1 MPIYTLARNTS
12 ISALLCFLLAAGL
25 SPGAVAQ
32 ASENGRLTGTVV
44 DMNDEIVPFANVVLR
59 LPESDELVTGTTSGE
74 SGNFDLAA
82 AAGSYTLVISYVA
95 YEQRRLDIQLEAGQT
110 LALGRIELQP
120 DEAELDEV
128 VVQRERS
135 YMEMSFNSR
144 RFNVGRDIT
153 SLGGDALDVLDNV
166 PSITTDFEGNVSLRG
181 NQSVQILING
191 KPSSIVRDGTDG
203 LSRIPANVIDEIE
216 IITNPSARYSAE
228 GTGGI
233 IDVKL
238 KDGVELGFN
247 GSIRANTGFP
257 QDHGLGVDLNYQNS
271 NINWF
276 LGINGEFERE
286 PEDGQT
292 FQSFSGDTTYVF
304 REMSDVTET
313 EGEGELFL
321 GADIFLPADQV
332 LTASFQAQR
341 ERGREDRALSYA
353 DFQPGQPGIYR
364 NILDE
369 WQVNQQ
375 YTRRNLEDAYEWD
388 YEARLQYENRF
399 DKSGDHRLLADA
411 SFEFG
416 NDEENIGISQL
427 QATNTAGFDPRRT
440 YLDESYREFRVDVD
454 YERALGEQAQLE
466 AGMRIDT
473 DWEDSNYR
481 DEIFLNNSWQLRDN
495 GGVEAQNF
503 TYLENVNALYAT
515 YSGSVGDFT
524 YQAGVRAENT
534 RIRTELKQTGEEN
547 DQNYL
552 NLFPSS
558 FLSYTISEQNS
569 LQLSYSRRISR
580 PWSGL
585 LLPFEEQ
592 RDSRNIRV
600 GNPALKPEY
609 GNSFEFGYLRRWESG
624 SVLTSLYYRY
634 RTDVIERVFTVDGNG
649 FTTRRPINLATEN
662 AYGVEFSAD
671 QDVFNNFQLSASM
684 NIFQSERDGA
694 FEGRQY
700 TSETESFI
708 SRMRLRWQ
716 FLPGWNF
723 QTNVFYRGP
732 QNTTQGTRGA
742 STYLGAGL
750 SKRILDGQ
758 GRLSLSAR
766 DITNSR
772 NSDREVLQS
781 DSYTNTRYSWSSR
794 SIRLSFNYNFSTA
807 G

>member
-1 MPIYTLARNTS
+1 
-12 ISALLCFLLAAGL
+12 
-25 SPGAVAQ
+25 
-32 ASENGRLTGTVV
+32 
-44 DMNDEIVPFANVVLR
+44 MNDEIVPFANIALR
-59 LPESDELVTGTTSGE
+59 TPESEELLTGTTSDDTGE
-74 SGNFDLAA
+74 FSISAA
-82 AAGSYTLVISYVA
+82 PGSYLIVISYVA
-95 YEQRRLDIQLEAGQT
+95 YEQRRVEAEISAGET
-110 LALGRIELQP
+110 LNLGRIELQP
-120 DEAELDEV
+120 DEAELEEV
-128 VVQRERS
+128 VVERERS

-144 RFNVGRDIT
+144 SFNVGRDIT

-166 PSITTDFEGNVSLRG
+166 PSITIDFEGNVSLRG

-203 LSRIPANVIDEIE
+203 LSRIPANLIDEIE

-238 KDGVELGFN
+238 KEGVELGFN
-247 GSIRANTGFP
+247 GSIQANTGSP
-257 QDHGLGVDLNYQNS
+257 QDHGLGVNLNYQKN

-276 LGINGEFERE
+276 LGVNGEFERK
-286 PEDGQT
+286 PETGRT

-304 REMSDVTET
+304 REISDVTET
-313 EGEGELFL
+313 EGEGEVFF
-321 GADIFLPADQV
+321 GADFYLPNDQTI
-332 LTASFQAQR
+332 TASFDAER
-341 ERGREDRALSYA
+341 ERGREDRDLSYA

-364 NILDE
+364 EVFDD

-416 NDEENIGISQL
+416 SDEETIGITQL
-427 QATNTAGFDPRRT
+427 QSTNVAGFDPRRT
-440 YLDESYREFRVDVD
+440 FLDETYREFRFDVD
-454 YERALGEQAQLE
+454 YERAINEGAKLE
-466 AGMRIDT
+466 AGMRLDF

-481 DEIFLNNSWQLRDN
+481 DEIFLDNNWQPRQN
-495 GGVEAQNF
+495 GGVVAQNF
-503 TYLENVNALYAT
+503 SYLENVNALYAT
-515 YSGSVGDFT
+515 YSGSFGDFT

-534 RIRTELKQTGEEN
+534 RIETELKQTEEVN

-600 GNPALKPEY
+600 GNPGLKPEY
-609 GNSFEFGYLRRWESG
+609 GNSFELGYLRRWESG
-624 SVLTSLYYRY
+624 SVLTSFYYRY
-634 RTDVIERVFTVDGNG
+634 RTDVIERVFNVDGDG

-662 AYGVEFSAD
+662 AFGVELSAD
-671 QDVFNNFQLSASM
+671 QDIFDNFQLSASM
-684 NIFQSERDGA
+684 NVFQSERDGT

-700 TSETESFI
+700 RSESESFT
-708 SRMRLRWQ
+708 SRMRLRWR
-716 FLPGWNF
+716 FLEGWNL
-723 QTNVFYRGP
+723 QSNLFYRGP

-742 STYLGAGL
+742 STYLGAGI
-750 SKRILDGQ
+750 SKRIFDGQ
-758 GRLSLSAR
+758 GRISLSAR

-772 NSDREVLQS
+772 NSAREVFQP
-781 DSYTNTRYSWSSR
+781 DSYTNSSYNWSSR
-794 SIRLSFNYNFSTA
+794 SLRLSFNYNFSTF